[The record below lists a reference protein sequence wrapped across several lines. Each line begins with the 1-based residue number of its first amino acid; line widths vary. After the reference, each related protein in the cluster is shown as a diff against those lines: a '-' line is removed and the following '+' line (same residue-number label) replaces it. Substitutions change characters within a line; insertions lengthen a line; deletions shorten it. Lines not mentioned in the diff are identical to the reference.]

1 MRTADF
7 SFDLPPELIAQ
18 RPSVERGAERLLVLD
33 RRTGERRHLHVPAL
47 PSLLDPG
54 SLLVFNNS
62 RVRNARLYGENEANG
77 RKTEFLL
84 LSGGGDRGAGIGG
97 HQSSEGGGRQQES
110 VVGCQGAVG
119 DCAGGAAVWRVL
131 CRGAGR
137 KRGGGRFLFP
147 ENVFGNLAV
156 DGGGLVLT
164 FDRPV
169 DDGYLDRWG
178 HVPLPPYIKRPDE
191 AIDAGRY
198 QTVYAEKTGSVAAP
212 TAGLHFTPEILAA
225 LAERGIETAFI
236 TLHIGLGT
244 FLPVR
249 VEQVEDHTM
258 HKEYFYVDEAAAARI
273 EKARSE
279 GRKIIAAG
287 TTAARTLETI
297 WDGSRIACR
306 EGFSRIFI
314 YGGSRFRLVDGLFTN
329 FHTPCSTL
337 LMLVSCFAGQFSNPD
352 AGRRLILDTYAE
364 AVTCRYRF
372 FSYGDAMLIL

>member
-1 MRTADF
+1 
-7 SFDLPPELIAQ
+7 
-18 RPSVERGAERLLVLD
+18 
-33 RRTGERRHLHVPAL
+33 
-47 PSLLDPG
+47 
-54 SLLVFNNS
+54 
-62 RVRNARLYGENEANG
+62 
-77 RKTEFLL
+77 
-84 LSGGGDRGAGIGG
+84 
-97 HQSSEGGGRQQES
+97 
-110 VVGCQGAVG
+110 
-119 DCAGGAAVWRVL
+119 
-131 CRGAGR
+131 
-137 KRGGGRFLFP
+137 LFP